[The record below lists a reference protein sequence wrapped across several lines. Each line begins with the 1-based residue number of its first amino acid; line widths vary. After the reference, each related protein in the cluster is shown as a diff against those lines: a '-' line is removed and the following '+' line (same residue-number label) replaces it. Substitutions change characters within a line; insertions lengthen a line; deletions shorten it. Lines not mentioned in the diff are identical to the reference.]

1 MEQVHI
7 WLPHALD
14 CKFSGQVST
23 PGQGRDGDFFS
34 SPNTFAD
41 LTVPVL
47 PSCAQQTFKIIVN
60 DKDPI
65 NLLIRDGLTVH
76 GFKKKN
82 DKNIGNTQQ

>member
-1 MEQVHI
+1 MEHVHI
-7 WLPHALD
+7 WSPQALD
-14 CKFSGQVST
+14 CKFSGQDST

-76 GFKKKN
+76 GLKKK
-82 DKNIGNTQQ
+82 